1 MISKFHYPLSRSR
14 CRSFRN
20 VSFRNVSLW
29 NQTICSDFFRAVLMT
44 GLMTGTLLGF
54 GNLLLAV
61 DYSKEVKPILQS
73 KCILCHGPLRNE
85 GGLRL
90 DYSGGIAKGGDRG
103 PSVIANDLAG
113 SLLIQVIE
121 GVSTDIKRMPEDEEP
136 LSETQIQILRQWITE
151 GAVMPE
157 EPEPFRP
164 VDHWAYHFPLAI
176 NPEPTGWSSNPIDQ
190 IIAMH
195 HKQTG
200 QRPLPQAAPATLLRR
215 LYLDLVGIPP
225 SIEEIDQFAADP
237 SDEHYATIVDR
248 LLACPEHAQRWAR
261 HWMDIFRYSDWDG
274 YGAEIRESQPHMW
287 RWRDWIVDSLL
298 ADKPYDHMI
307 CEMIA
312 GDELSPEDPST
323 IRATGFLVR
332 NWYKFSRN
340 SWIENTI
347 EHTGKAFLATTF
359 NCARCHN
366 HMYDPI
372 SQKDYY
378 RFRAFFEPHD
388 IRIDPIPSS
397 LTNQAVTTESMAR
410 VFDKHL
416 TTPTHLFVRGNE
428 KNPDTTR
435 PLEPGL
441 PTLFGGHP
449 VTSSPLELPVVA
461 WFPQSQQF
469 VYDAKKRDVD
479 LAIEKVSKT
488 VSGFTGETTEADRSA
503 TIAKLSAAIK
513 ELNFIQS
520 RREAELAGIANNL
533 DPKELESIRQ
543 STTLTE
549 RNWRLAV
556 AESELAEQSQ
566 LVAKVKAIDGK
577 KKELETAEKVLA
589 EKHAASKKAKA
600 ACLSSPSIEF
610 TASGEQYPKT
620 STGRRL
626 QLARG
631 IASDSNPLTARVAVN
646 HLWLRHFGQPIVS
659 NMFDFGLRSPR
670 PEYQD
675 LLDYLSVRFVKDRW
689 HFRDLHRLMVT
700 SKTYRQ
706 ANAPYSTGVTHF
718 EYVGSNVRRME
729 GEVVRDSVLSIAG
742 SLDVA
747 LGGPDIDPNQESS
760 NFRRSLYFRTS
771 KEKNTVFLRQ
781 FDLANVNECYR
792 RTESIM
798 PQQALA
804 LSNSELLISQSRRL
818 ANRWLQ
824 KDAALL
830 EQPDRFIRHAFRSIL
845 CRLPSTAELD
855 ECIGFLETQ
864 SRLLAS
870 ISLTAFPSSKPFEP
884 PPSPD
889 PNIRARENLVNVLFN
904 HHDFVTIR

>member
-1 MISKFHYPLSRSR
+1 MISKYYHPFRRSR
-14 CRSFRN
+14 CRSFRIVSCREQPICN
-20 VSFRNVSLW
+20 V
-29 NQTICSDFFRAVLMT
+29 FFLVVLMIWT
-44 GLMTGTLLGF
+44 LYGFDTLL
-54 GNLLLAV
+54 AI
-61 DYSKEVKPILQS
+61 DYSKDVKPILQS
-73 KCILCHGPLRNE
+73 KCVLCHGPLRNE
-85 GGLRL
+85 SGLRL
-90 DYSGGIAKGGDRG
+90 DYSGGIAQGGDRG
-103 PSVIANDLAG
+103 PSVIAHDIAG
-113 SLLIQVIE
+113 SLLMQVIE
-121 GVSTDIKRMPEDEEP
+121 GMSTDIKRMPEDGEP
-136 LSETQIQILRQWITE
+136 LSETQIQILRQWIKE
-151 GAVMPE
+151 GAVMHA

-164 VDHWAYHFPLAI
+164 AEHWAYQLPHAI
-176 NPEPTGWSSNPIDQ
+176 NPEPTSWSSNPIDQ

-195 HKQTG
+195 QSKGG
-200 QRPLPQAAPATLLRR
+200 QHPLSQAAPATLIRR

-225 SIEEIDQFAADP
+225 STDEIDQFAANP

-248 LLACPEHAQRWAR
+248 LLASPEHAQRWAR
-261 HWMDIFRYSDWDG
+261 HWMDVYRYSDWDG
-274 YGAEIRESQPHMW
+274 YGAEIRESQPHIW

-298 ADKPYDHMI
+298 ADRPYDRMI

-312 GDELSPEDPST
+312 ADELAPEDPNA

-332 NWYKFSRN
+332 NWYKFNRN

-347 EHTGKAFLATTF
+347 EHTGKAFLATTL

-378 RFRAFFEPHD
+378 RFRAFLEPHD

-397 LTNQAVTTESMAR
+397 LLSPRTTESTAR

-428 KNPDTTR
+428 KTPDTTH

-441 PTLFGGHP
+441 PTLLGGHA
-449 VTSSPLELPVVA
+449 VSSSPLELPVAA
-461 WFPQSQQF
+461 WFPHSQQF
-469 VYDAKKRDVD
+469 VFDAKKRDVD
-479 LAIEKVSKT
+479 LAIEMAAKA
-488 VSGFTGETTEADRSA
+488 VSGFSSETTEADRSA
-503 TIAKLSAAIK
+503 AIATLNAALK
-513 ELNFIQS
+513 ELDFIQV
-520 RREAELAGIANNL
+520 RREAELAGIVNNIE
-533 DPKELESIRQ
+533 PKDLESMRQ
-543 STTLTE
+543 SASLTE
-549 RNWRLAV
+549 RIWRLAV
-556 AESELAEQSQ
+556 AESELAAQS
-566 LVAKVKAIDGK
+566 LVVAKAKATDVK
-577 KKELETAEKVLA
+577 KKEQEAAEKGLA
-589 EKHAASKKAKA
+589 EKQAASKKAKA
-600 ACLSSPSIEF
+600 ACLSSPTVEF

-626 QLARG
+626 QLAQS
-631 IASDSNPLTARVAVN
+631 IASKTNPLTARVAIN
-646 HLWLRHFGQPIVS
+646 HLWLRHFGQPIVG
-659 NMFDFGLRSPR
+659 NMFDFGLRSPK

-675 LLDYLSVRFVKDRW
+675 LLDYLSVRFMKDGWR
-689 HFRDLHRLMVT
+689 FRDLHRLMVT
-700 SKTYRQ
+700 SRTYRQ
-706 ANAPYSTGVTHF
+706 ASAPYSTGVTHF
-718 EYVGSNVRRME
+718 EYVGSTVRRME
-729 GEVVRDSVLSIAG
+729 GEVVRDSVLSISG

-792 RTESIM
+792 RTESIV

-824 KDAALL
+824 KDPTLL
-830 EQPDRFIRHAFRSIL
+830 AQPDRFILHAYRSIL
-845 CRLPSTAELD
+845 CRLPSSAELE

-864 SRLLAS
+864 SRLLSSPA
-870 ISLTAFPSSKPFEP
+870 LTAFPSSKSFEP
-884 PPSPD
+884 APSPD

>member
-1 MISKFHYPLSRSR
+1 MISIFHFQIRTAH
-14 CRSFRN
+14 CRSLRD
-20 VSFRNVSLW
+20 VSRW
-29 NQTICSDFFRAVLMT
+29 NQSVCTVFFWAVLMIW
-44 GLMTGTLLGF
+44 MWHGF
-54 GNLLLAV
+54 GYSLLAV
-61 DYSKEVKPILQS
+61 DYSKDVKPILQS
-73 KCILCHGPLRNE
+73 RCVLCHGPLRSE
-85 GGLRL
+85 SGLRL
-90 DYSGGIAKGGDRG
+90 DFSGGITKGGDRG

-113 SLLIQVIE
+113 SPLIQAIE
-121 GVSTDIKRMPEDEEP
+121 GMSTDIKRMPEDGDP
-136 LSETQIQILRQWITE
+136 LSETQIQILRQWITD
-151 GAVMPE
+151 GAIMPE

-164 VDHWAYHFPLAI
+164 ADHWAYQIPHAI
-176 NPEPTGWSSNPIDQ
+176 TPEPTSWSSNPIDQ

-195 HKQTG
+195 QTKTG
-200 QRPLPQAAPATLLRR
+200 QHPLPQADPATLLRR

-225 SIEEIDQFAADP
+225 SIEEIDQFTANP
-237 SDEHYATIVDR
+237 SDEQYATIVDR
-248 LLACPEHAQRWAR
+248 LLASPEHAQRWAR
-261 HWMDIFRYSDWDG
+261 HWMDVYRYSDWDG

-298 ADKPYDHMI
+298 ADKPYDRMI
-307 CEMIA
+307 TEMIA
-312 GDELSPEDPST
+312 GDELAPEDPST

-347 EHTGKAFLATTF
+347 EHTGKAFLATTM

-378 RFRAFFEPHD
+378 RFRAFLEPHD

-397 LTNQAVTTESMAR
+397 LLSPGATESMAR

-428 KNPDTTR
+428 KNPDTTH

-441 PTLFGGHP
+441 PTLLGGQA
-449 VTSSPLELPVVA
+449 VSSSPLELPVAA
-461 WFPQSQQF
+461 WFPHSQQF
-469 VYDAKKRDVD
+469 AYDAKKRDVD
-479 LAIEKVSKT
+479 LAIEKAAKA
-488 VSGFTGETTEADRSA
+488 VSGFTSETTEADRSA
-503 TIAKLSAAIK
+503 TIAMLNAVLK
-513 ELNFIQS
+513 ELDFIQS

-533 DPKELESIRQ
+533 EAKELESMRQ
-543 STTLTE
+543 AASLTE
-549 RNWRLAV
+549 RIWRLAV
-556 AESELAEQSQ
+556 AESELATQT
-566 LVAKVKAIDGK
+566 LVVAKAKATDGK
-577 KKELETAEKVLA
+577 KKGLEAAEKVLV
-589 EKHAASKKAKA
+589 EKRAAAKKAKSA
-600 ACLSSPSIEF
+600 FLSSPTAEF

-626 QLARG
+626 RLAKS
-631 IASDSNPLTARVAVN
+631 IASDANPLTARVAMN
-646 HLWLRHFGQPIVS
+646 HLWLRHFGQPIVG

-675 LLDYLSVRFVKDRW
+675 LLDYLSVRFVKDGWR
-689 HFRDLHRLMVT
+689 FRDLHRLMVT

-706 ANAPYSTGVTHF
+706 ASAPYSTGVTHF
-718 EYVGSNVRRME
+718 EYVGSTIRRME
-729 GEVVRDSVLSIAG
+729 GEVVRDSVLSISG

-792 RTESIM
+792 RTESIV

-824 KDAALL
+824 KDTALL
-830 EQPDRFIRHAFRSIL
+830 DQPDHFIRHAFRSIL
-845 CRLPSTAELD
+845 CRLPSSAELD
-855 ECIGFLETQ
+855 ECMGFLETQ
-864 SRLLAS
+864 TRLLSSA
-870 ISLTAFPSSKPFEP
+870 SLTAFPNSKPFEP
-884 PPSPD
+884 APSPD
-889 PNIRARENLVNVLFN
+889 PNIRTRENLVNVLFN

>member
-1 MISKFHYPLSRSR
+1 MIWMMF
-14 CRSFRN
+14 
-20 VSFRNVSLW
+20 
-29 NQTICSDFFRAVLMT
+29 
-44 GLMTGTLLGF
+44 GF
-54 GNLLLAV
+54 GNSLLAV

-90 DYSGGIAKGGDRG
+90 DFSGGIAKGGDRG

-113 SLLIQVIE
+113 SLLIQAIE
-121 GVSTDIKRMPEDEEP
+121 GMSSDIKRMPEDGEP

-157 EPEPFRP
+157 ESEPFRP
-164 VDHWAYHFPLAI
+164 ADHWAYQLPHAI
-176 NPEPTGWSSNPIDQ
+176 NLEPTSGSSNPIDQ

-195 HKQTG
+195 QTKTG
-200 QRPLPQAAPATLLRR
+200 QRSLPQAAPATLLRR

-225 SIEEIDQFAADP
+225 STDELDQFAADP
-237 SDEHYATIVDR
+237 SDEQYATIVDR
-248 LLACPEHAQRWAR
+248 LLASPEHAQRWAR
-261 HWMDIFRYSDWDG
+261 HWMDVYRYSDWDG

-298 ADKPYDHMI
+298 ADKPYDRMI

-312 GDELSPEDPST
+312 GDELSPEDPNT

-332 NWYKFSRN
+332 NWYKFNRN

-347 EHTGKAFLATTF
+347 EHTGKAFLATTL

-397 LTNQAVTTESMAR
+397 LTNQGVTTESIAR

-428 KNPDTTR
+428 KNPDTTL

-441 PTLFGGHP
+441 PTLLGGHS
-449 VTSSPLELPVVA
+449 VSSSPLELPVVA
-461 WFPQSQQF
+461 WFPHSQQF

-479 LAIEKVSKT
+479 LAIEKASKA
-488 VSGFTGETTEADRSA
+488 VSGFTSETTEAERSA
-503 TIAKLSAAIK
+503 TIAKFSVAIK
-513 ELNFIQS
+513 ELDFIQS

-533 DPKELESIRQ
+533 DPRELESLRQ
-543 STTLTE
+543 SASLTE
-549 RNWRLAV
+549 RIWRLAV
-556 AESELAEQSQ
+556 AESELAEQSVV
-566 LVAKVKAIDGK
+566 VAKAKAPDGK

-589 EKHAASKKAKA
+589 EKRAASQKAKA

-626 QLARG
+626 QLAKS
-631 IASDSNPLTARVAVN
+631 IASDTNPLTARVVVN

-659 NMFDFGLRSPR
+659 NMFDFGLRSPK

-675 LLDYLSVRFVKDRW
+675 LLDYLSVRFVNDGWR
-689 HFRDLHRLMVT
+689 FRDLHRLMVT
-700 SKTYRQ
+700 SKAYRQ
-706 ANAPYSTGVTHF
+706 SSASYTTGMTHF
-718 EYVGSNVRRME
+718 EYVGSTVRRME

-747 LGGPDIDPNQESS
+747 MGGPDIDPIQESS

-792 RTESIM
+792 RTESIV

-830 EQPDRFIRHAFRSIL
+830 DQPDRFIRHAYRSIL

-855 ECIGFLETQ
+855 ECMGFLETQ

-889 PNIRARENLVNVLFN
+889 ANIRARENLVNVLFN